1 MRIVREQVQDQ
12 QAQEIKH
19 IRENARNRRIQ
30 AKTEDEWNANFKV
43 TDEETE
49 TSYNKARA
57 AEMKGLDSDEQ
68 ADKEKDLKEWVD
80 KQINSVTKASPDGQ
94 EMKKEIMK
102 AKHTDAK
109 IEKREKMKEDVKKL
123 NLRKEKKRI
132 KNDEENK
139 DTQEETVEG
148 SAEDLANKALGKKL
162 ESNEIAKTLTKKVEK
177 QKPLSLYEMKLKS
190 LSEPPQNFSL
200 DDQIEKN
207 MDSAGVYF

>member
-1 MRIVREQVQDQ
+1 M
-12 QAQEIKH
+12 
-19 IRENARNRRIQ
+19 
-30 AKTEDEWNANFKV
+30 

-177 QKPLSLYEMKLKS
+177 QKPLSLYEMTLKS

-200 DDQIEKN
+200 DD
-207 MDSAGVYF
+207 